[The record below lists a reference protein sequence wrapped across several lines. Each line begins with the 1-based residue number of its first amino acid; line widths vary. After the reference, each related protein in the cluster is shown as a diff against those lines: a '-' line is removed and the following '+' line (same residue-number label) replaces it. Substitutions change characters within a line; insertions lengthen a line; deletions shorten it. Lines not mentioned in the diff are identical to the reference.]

1 MKETF
6 FTIYE
11 MGVNNENQQKVLDL
25 SSLNTTFDYPLTIG
39 VSLDANKDPHRYFIG
54 KLSNIKILFYK

>member
-1 MKETF
+1 MKEAF

-11 MGVNNENQQKVLDL
+11 MGINNENQQKVLDM

-39 VSLDANKDPHRYFIG
+39 ASLDANKEPHRYFIG